1 MTLSFYELLQ
11 EIEQKPGLYIG
22 QPSITDLQIFLAGY
36 HFARQEL
43 GIPLT
48 DEELRFRE
56 FQPWLQ
62 QKFDITTS
70 QSWARSIL
78 AQTADEGAAFER
90 FFTLL
95 REFSNAP
102 SEDLAA
108 RRFDRVYGELE
119 ST

>member
-1 MTLSFYELLQ
+1 MTRSFYELLRG
-11 EIEQKPGLYIG
+11 IEQKPGLYIG
-22 QPSITDLQIFLAGY
+22 RPSITDLQMFLAGY

-43 GIPLT
+43 AIPLT

-70 QSWARSIL
+70 QSWSRIIL
-78 AQTADEGAAFER
+78 AQTADEGTAFER

-95 REFSNAP
+95 WEFSSVP
-102 SEDLAA
+102 SSET
-108 RRFDRVYGELE
+108 LE
-119 ST
+119 EEHHQEGDNL